1 MSKTDPIIKAKY
13 DAANT
18 VRLNLKLNRRT
29 DAPILAR
36 LQAVPSMSGYI
47 RQLILEDIKRNAPK
61 FMDAEPLPKS
71 ETGQR
76 SLGKSTPRKGEIFY
90 IEKKDDSPC

>member
-1 MSKTDPIIKAKY
+1 MPKNSTISQARY

-18 VRLNLKLNRRT
+18 VRITMKLNRRT

-47 RQLILEDIKRNAPK
+47 RQLILADIRQNAPQ
-61 FMDAEPLPKS
+61 FLDAEPLAKSADGTQSLHKPNPK
-71 ETGQR
+71 
-76 SLGKSTPRKGEIFY
+76 KGEEFRL
-90 IEKKDDSPC
+90 E